1 MNSFKR
7 SLAVLSIA
15 AVGMASMPVA
25 QAAMVTNDQIIASQQ
40 SAEERARIAQW
51 LDRGDLQ
58 QKLAEQGIDRATAE
72 ARIAGLSDAEVAR
85 MNQQLDQ
92 LPAGQGLLGLAAA
105 IFVVFI
111 ITDAVGATDVFTFV
125 KPVR

>member
-58 QKLAEQGIDRATAE
+58 QTLAEQGIDRATAH
-72 ARIAGLSDAEVAR
+72 ARIAALSDAEVAR

-92 LPAGQGLLGLAAA
+92 LPAGQGILGLAAA

>member
-1 MNSFKR
+1 MNALKR
-7 SLAVLSIA
+7 SLAIVSLTAMTAASI
-15 AVGMASMPVA
+15 PVA
-25 QAAMVTNDQIIASQQ
+25 QAGMVTTDQVIASQQ
-40 SAEERARIAQW
+40 STADRARIAQW
-51 LDRGDLQ
+51 LDRDDLQ
-58 QKLAEQGIDRATAE
+58 QKLAEQGIDSATAK
-72 ARIAGLSDAEVAR
+72 ARIAALSDAEVAQ

-92 LPAGQGLLGLAAA
+92 LPAGQGILGLAAT

>member
-58 QKLAEQGIDRATAE
+58 QTLAEQGIDRATAE

>member
-1 MNSFKR
+1 MNALKR
-7 SLAVLSIA
+7 SLAIVSLTAMTA
-15 AVGMASMPVA
+15 ASLPVA
-25 QAAMVTNDQIIASQQ
+25 QAGMVTTDQVIASQQ
-40 SAEERARIAQW
+40 STADRARIAQW
-51 LDRGDLQ
+51 LDRDDLQ
-58 QKLAEQGIDRATAE
+58 QKLAEQGIDSATAK
-72 ARIAGLSDAEVAR
+72 ARIAALSDAEVAQ

-92 LPAGQGLLGLAAA
+92 LPAGQGILGLAAT

>member
-1 MNSFKR
+1 MKQLQR
-7 SLAVLSIA
+7 SLALLTLTAVTAAPISIA
-15 AVGMASMPVA
+15 QAGMVG
-25 QAAMVTNDQIIASQQ
+25 TDQVVASQQ
-40 SAEERARIAQW
+40 AQADRTRIQQW
-51 LDRGDLQ
+51 LDRDGLQ
-58 QKLAEQGIDRATAE
+58 QQLAAQGVDMATARS
-72 ARIAGLSDAEVAR
+72 RIAGLSDAEVAQ

-92 LPAGQGLLGLAAA
+92 LPAGQGIIGLAAM